1 MYLCITC
8 VCVIPVCHS
17 GVTCVFLC
25 VCVCVCVS
33 ACVLPLC
40 FSVCVTFVFC
50 VLSACVCYLCI
61 TCVLVE
67 SEQLG
72 LQSLTR
78 PLSQQDGGGALSV

>member
-1 MYLCITC
+1 MYLCVNHLC
-8 VCVIPVCHS
+8 ALPVC
-17 GVTCVFLC
+17 VTCVPIRCYLSIS
-25 VCVCVCVS
+25 VCVCV
-33 ACVLPLC
+33 LPVC

-78 PLSQQDGGGALSV
+78 PLSQQDGGGALRV